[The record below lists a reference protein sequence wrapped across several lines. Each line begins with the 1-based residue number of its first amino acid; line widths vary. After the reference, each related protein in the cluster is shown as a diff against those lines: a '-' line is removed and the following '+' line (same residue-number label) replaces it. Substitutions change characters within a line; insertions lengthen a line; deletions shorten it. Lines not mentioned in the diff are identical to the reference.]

1 MKDHVPDVQQ
11 THAAQL
17 VPALVASM
25 DAHHNPSPRVRSHA
39 YVAMVNLVDFCEPD
53 LLRPYLDTVLAAAL
67 GVMQVG

>member
-1 MKDHVPDVQQ
+1 MKDHGPDVQQ
-11 THAAQL
+11 TH
-17 VPALVASM
+17 

-39 YVAMVNLVDFCEPD
+39 CAAMVNLVDFCEPD